1 MTLTKHHFWDLF
13 WEWFRLLPRCSTSYR
28 CWESLGSIHL
38 QSCDSSMHWLILD
51 QLTLGVTL
59 WAVRTPLT
67 LCFSKCWEMSS
78 LSFGSFLAL
87 NRLFRAGTKLTCP
100 FLGFLL
106 GATLLLIC
114 TCASDSMLL
123 LELHGLHPV
132 ATTIQSSIQ
141 LNSITESSCSS
152 GRSMSWLQ
160 LSLTLLPSLVCP
172 PVSVTPFYMAV

>member
-1 MTLTKHHFWDLF
+1 MFNFIQVLGESWFHSHAVLWFISALAHSWSAHF
-13 WEWFRLLPRCSTSYR
+13 
-28 CWESLGSIHL
+28 GS
-38 QSCDSSMHWLILD
+38 
-51 QLTLGVTL
+51 
-59 WAVRTPLT
+59 
-67 LCFSKCWEMSS
+67 CFMGSQNSIDPQCLSNCWEMSS

-87 NRLFRAGTKLTCP
+87 NRLFRTGTKLTCP

-114 TCASDSMLL
+114 ICASDSMLL
-123 LELHGLHPV
+123 LGLHGLHPV
-132 ATTIQSSIQ
+132 ATTVQSSIQ
-141 LNSITESSCSS
+141 RNSITESSCSS